1 MNTLIKIILLSA
13 IFQIQSV
20 AQDYPFGDIFFT
32 TQEQIDDFII
42 SYPDCKYIEGDLF
55 ISGSQLENIDALSKI
70 EITEGLLVLDFAI
83 GLVNK
88 IGLSSLKEICQGIE
102 ITQNS
107 NLETIDEIANID
119 VLSNKILI
127 SNNQNLKLDGNINLD
142 ILLGFNKRKYLE
154 KYFRISG
161 NIVSTSDQSS
171 IGNRISIAPDPAV
184 DEIMIDLPEEIKVT
198 ARNLYSGKARSLL
211 TGTDR
216 LQSIDVSYLDNDI
229 YLLYLETNHGSVTKK
244 ITVTV

>member
-20 AQDYPFGDIFFT
+20 AQDYPSGEIFFT

-42 SYPDCKYIEGDLF
+42 SYPDCKYIVGDLF

-70 EITEGLLVLDFAI
+70 EIIEGLLVLDFTI
-83 GLVNK
+83 GLVNT

-107 NLETIDEIANID
+107 NLETIDEIAYVD
-119 VLSNKILI
+119 VLINKILI
-127 SNNQNLKLDGNINLD
+127 TDNQNWKLDGNTNFD
-142 ILLGFNKRKYLE
+142 TLLGFNKLKYLE

-161 NIVSTSDQSS
+161 NIVSTSDQTS
-171 IGNRISIAPDPAV
+171 IGNRISIAPNPAV

-216 LQSIDVSYLDNDI
+216 LQSIDVSNLDNNI